1 MAKQLINVGSQAN
14 DGTGDNIRSGA
25 QKINSSI
32 NEIYNDLGDGT
43 NLQINISTVTSGH
56 VLRSNG
62 TDYVG
67 AQLDYGDLSGRP
79 IIPASQVQVD
89 WNAES
94 GVQHILNKPVLFSGN
109 YNNLTNK
116 PTLST
121 VATSGSYADLTNKP
135 NLFSG
140 SYADL
145 TNKPNLSTVST
156 SGSYADLT
164 NKPNLFSG
172 SYADLSNKPNL
183 STVSTSGSYA
193 DLSNKPNLSTVATS
207 GSYAD
212 LTNKPETLLDT
223 RGTVSVTTGSISNNE
238 SENLSITGFKAY
250 ALLKIQTN
258 RAARVVVY
266 TDSASRTADASRG
279 SATDP
284 DPGSGVITDITTTG
298 SQTFL
303 VTPATI
309 GFNADTVVSDY
320 IYLKV
325 TNLSGSSAS
334 VEVILTLLQLEN

>member
-14 DGTGDNIRSGA
+14 DGTGDSIRSGA

-32 NEIYNDLGDGT
+32 NEIYNDLGDGA
-43 NLQINISTVTSGH
+43 NLQINISSVTSGH

-109 YNNLTNK
+109 YTNLTNK
-116 PTLST
+116 PNLST

-156 SGSYADLT
+156 SGSYADLL

-172 SYADLSNKPNL
+172 SYADL
-183 STVSTSGSYA
+183 T
-193 DLSNKPNLSTVATS
+193 NKPNLSTVATS

-223 RGTVSVTTGSISNNE
+223 RGTISVTTGSIGNSQ
-238 SENLSITGFKAY
+238 SENLSITGFKTY

-279 SATDP
+279 SGTTP
-284 DPGSGVITDITTTG
+284 DPGSGVISDITTAG
-298 SQTFL
+298 SGTVL

>member
-14 DGTGDNIRSGA
+14 DGTGDSIRSGA
-25 QKINSSI
+25 QKVNSSI
-32 NEIYNDLGDGT
+32 NEIYNDLGDGA
-43 NLQINISTVTSGH
+43 NLQINISSVTSGH

-109 YNNLTNK
+109 YTNLTNK
-116 PTLST
+116 PNLST

-156 SGSYADLT
+156 SGSYADLL

-172 SYADLSNKPNL
+172 SYADL
-183 STVSTSGSYA
+183 T
-193 DLSNKPNLSTVATS
+193 NKPNLSTVATS

-223 RGTVSVTTGSISNNE
+223 RGTISVTTGSIGNSQ
-238 SENLSITGFKAY
+238 SENLSITGFKTY

-279 SATDP
+279 SGTTP
-284 DPGSGVITDITTTG
+284 DPGSGVISDITTAG
-298 SQTFL
+298 SGTVL